1 LYFGGKKSGWTKEA
15 RILSPLTIKMM
26 TTIPEE
32 NDPKVGRALGWDK
45 KSDYNSNLGDIFDK
59 DTTIGHTG
67 YTGTS
72 VVIDMKTRT
81 AVILLAHRV
90 HPKDEGSVSQLRSK
104 VANIVAASILY
115 PVM

>member
-1 LYFGGKKSGWTKEA
+1 
-15 RILSPLTIKMM
+15 MM